1 MVIGPVI
8 RKYLPYVNFVVASSA
23 LCFQIFVLYPWH
35 LALDNDFNK
44 LKEDQS
50 LTLAGYHQKQ
60 ISRLKKID
68 ENISNLEIRNKCV
81 QEEQKKLDQ
90 QQMMAK

>member
-1 MVIGPVI
+1 MGPVI

-35 LALDNDFNK
+35 QELDKDFHK
-44 LKEDQS
+44 LKEDQN

-60 ISRLKKID
+60 INRLKKIE

-81 QEEQKKLDQ
+81 QDEQKRLDQ
-90 QQMMAK
+90 QQKMTN